1 MRPREQS
8 YDFNSY
14 FKHKIINKN
23 KIIKDDTKKKENYK
37 ILNDYVNENI
47 TKKELTTNSPS
58 YAISFH
64 PPKYEGIKRSY
75 VTKEKPVKFHEKAT
89 ICGVEYG
96 DINSAQKPVNFQT
109 FMAMFDNSEEIDE
122 VDIEKFLSI
131 DLEKLGSMKDKTS
144 RIMEFI
150 SSFDL
155 NGKEKEEV
163 IKSLED
169 KMQQIKTTEED
180 LDNVVSNLNSIDK
193 IIYGPDETKIIF
205 KK

>member
-1 MRPREQS
+1 M
-8 YDFNSY
+8 
-14 FKHKIINKN
+14 
-23 KIIKDDTKKKENYK
+23 
-37 ILNDYVNENI
+37 
-47 TKKELTTNSPS
+47 
-58 YAISFH
+58 
-64 PPKYEGIKRSY
+64 
-75 VTKEKPVKFHEKAT
+75 
-89 ICGVEYG
+89 EYG

-144 RIMEFI
+144 RIMEYI